1 MKNQIFSEINTV
13 LDLNGPILSFTTEP
27 TDIAGIG
34 TSVGGTGGA
43 SIELVGIATATFVGS
58 ADSIGTISYQW
69 YYEGGVKVENDTYIT
84 GAATTT
90 LTLSNL
96 ITPTDSEE
104 KYYLQA
110 DYVPTYVGLGTGYQ
124 TGNALNEPLSS
135 GIGTVSVTPLLE
147 IIAQPTSV
155 QAEIDTN

>member
-58 ADSIGTISYQW
+58 ADSIGTLAYQCIMR
-69 YYEGGVKVENDTYIT
+69 VV
-84 GAATTT
+84 
-90 LTLSNL
+90 LR
-96 ITPTDSEE
+96 
-104 KYYLQA
+104 
-110 DYVPTYVGLGTGYQ
+110 
-124 TGNALNEPLSS
+124 
-135 GIGTVSVTPLLE
+135 
-147 IIAQPTSV
+147 
-155 QAEIDTN
+155 